1 MKQKRKFGCGT
12 IVWIVIGLMFLSA
25 LSRVIFG
32 GRDTQEQAKKSD
44 ISEEA
49 EESSISAASVL
60 EENSYE
66 SETNQV
72 PEPSAFQENQDSSEE
87 ILSEKSEENDI
98 PSDNNEENELPE
110 ENNEENELP
119 EDSSEI
125 TTEESAE
132 SVSESDAVPAGVTP
146 EFKETMDS
154 YEAFF
159 DEYIAFMEVYA
170 NTDDTTAMMTEYLS
184 YMTKYMEVMQKLGE
198 INEEELSDA
207 DALYYTEVQLRISQK
222 LLAVSD

>member
-32 GRDTQEQAKKSD
+32 GRDTQEQA
-44 ISEEA
+44 
-49 EESSISAASVL
+49 EESSISITSEL
-60 EENSYE
+60 EENSREKEIE
-66 SETNQV
+66 SETSQV

-119 EDSSEI
+119 EDTPEI
-125 TTEESAE
+125 TAEESTD
-132 SVSESDAVPAGVTP
+132 SVSDPDAVPAGVTP

-159 DEYIAFMEVYA
+159 DEYVAFMEVYA

-184 YMTKYMEVMQKLGE
+184 YMTKYMEVMQKLDE

-207 DALYYTEVQLRISQK
+207 DALYYAEVQLRISQK
-222 LLAVSD
+222 LLAVSN